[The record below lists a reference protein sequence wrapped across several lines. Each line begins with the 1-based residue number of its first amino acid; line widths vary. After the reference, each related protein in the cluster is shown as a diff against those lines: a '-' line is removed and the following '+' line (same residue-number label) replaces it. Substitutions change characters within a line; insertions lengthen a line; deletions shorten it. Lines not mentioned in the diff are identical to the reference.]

1 MKACK
6 EVQLIDGGI
15 PENYYKQVKPEEKPE
30 AKVQG
35 KILIKFVKETC
46 NMVVI
51 VQHPGDDPYVE
62 ASHAGNGGFALM
74 DESPGEN
81 VNLVETPIEG
91 IVEDVTDNDSE
102 GAGQLHPKKNKKVVT
117 RRLMAST
124 MLWSTINLETRH
136 GFPFMKSWVRNP
148 NRVGRKRLQWK
159 LISTQGF
166 WKFR

>member
-15 PENYYKQVKPEEKPE
+15 PENYYKQVKPGEKPE

-74 DESPGEN
+74 DESPGQN
-81 VNLVETPIEG
+81 VNLVETLIEG
-91 IVEDVTDNDSE
+91 IVEDVTDSDSE
-102 GAGQLHPKKNKKVVT
+102 G
-117 RRLMAST
+117 
-124 MLWSTINLETRH
+124 
-136 GFPFMKSWVRNP
+136 
-148 NRVGRKRLQWK
+148 VGRKQP
-159 LISTQGF
+159 
-166 WKFR
+166 